1 MPGDVDH
8 RGVTDLFEPT
18 RRANCR
24 PLLADPDDL
33 TVVWA
38 PVVAL
43 TTGTVAGWRAEA
55 RFPGTATPDVWF
67 AAAADAGLAA
77 PLQAL
82 LLQTALARR
91 PDSGLV
97 HVAVDPWLLGAPAV
111 HEALQVPLTD
121 VVVEL
126 TDSPVDDEATLLQRC
141 ARLAARGARIAVPAA
156 LLLRV
161 PQLAADVV
169 VLPQGLTAGV
179 AGDPRRTAVVAG
191 LLAYAERTG
200 ATVLA
205 DGVETTAE
213 LSGLSRLG
221 VPLARGWQLG
231 RPSTGFGPAA
241 PEVLRMLRGRAVE
254 QRRDTTVAALLRPVR
269 TWTPGRDDRQL
280 TPPVVQLEPTG
291 EPAGLTLVDAR
302 TGDWF
307 DVPATLT
314 LPAHTEVREAL
325 HRALARRPA
334 HRFDPVPCT
343 DAAGTVVGLARV
355 EDLAEAATA
364 VPLS

>member
-1 MPGDVDH
+1 M
-8 RGVTDLFEPT
+8 TDLLEPT
-18 RRANCR
+18 RRADCR

-38 PVVAL
+38 PVVDLA
-43 TTGTVAGWRAEA
+43 TASVAGWRAEA

-91 PDSGLV
+91 PETGLL
-97 HVAVDPWLLGAPAV
+97 HVPVDPWLLGAPLV

-121 VVVEL
+121 VVLEL

-141 ARLAARGARIAVPAA
+141 ARLAARGARLAVPAA

-161 PQLAADVV
+161 PQLPADVV
-169 VLPQGLTAGV
+169 VLPHGLTAGL
-179 AGDPRRTAVVAG
+179 AGDPRRQAVAAG
-191 LLAYAERTG
+191 LVTYAQRLG

-205 DGVETTAE
+205 DGVETSAE
-213 LSGLSRLG
+213 LTGLGRLG
-221 VPLARGWQLG
+221 VPMARGWLLG
-231 RPSTGFGPAA
+231 RPTTDFGPASA
-241 PEVLRMLRGRAVE
+241 DVVRLLRGRAVE
-254 QRRDTTVAALLRPVR
+254 QRRDTTVAVLLRPVR

-291 EPAGLTLVDAR
+291 EPTGLTLVDAR

-307 DVPATLT
+307 DAPVTLT
-314 LPAHTEVREAL
+314 LPSHTEVGEAL

-343 DAAGTVVGLARV
+343 DPSGVVVGLARV

-364 VPLS
+364 G